1 MKVGLV
7 LGAGGVLGGAWLT
20 GALEA
25 LARETEWDPGSA
37 DYIVGTSAGSMIGAL
52 VASGV
57 PPWFMVAHSRGEV
70 FDGLTGPD
78 GRPAADAD
86 RSAGAV
92 FRIHRGLPGIGPGSL
107 RMAFT
112 ALRSPLRHTPL
123 QMLAGWVP
131 AGVISTDSLQEIV
144 RRAVPGDWVEH
155 PNYWA
160 VACDYGTGR
169 RVPFGRIDAPRAEIA
184 DAVAASCA
192 IPGFYR
198 PVRIGGRRYVDGGVC
213 SISNLDLVAGRGL
226 DLVICLNPLTS
237 SDRDDG
243 LLDLLPLFT
252 NASGRRR
259 LAHEERKVR
268 RFGSEVLVIE
278 PTAEDRAV
286 MGRNWMSAER
296 RQQVIE
302 TAQRDGRGAAE
313 GARRAIAPRVA
324 ARGRAAQDRAAAR
337 AAVELARAA
346 SGSPAPGRLSPFRRA
361 PAAPAAPSLHNPAET
376 RRR

>member
-20 GALEA
+20 GALDA
-25 LARETEWDPGSA
+25 LARETEWDPGGA

-52 VASGV
+52 VASGI

-70 FDGLTGPD
+70 FEGLNGPD
-78 GRPAADAD
+78 GRPAAEAD
-86 RSAGAV
+86 RAAGAV
-92 FRIHRGLPGIGPGSL
+92 FKVHRGLPAIGPGSL

-112 ALRSPLRHTPL
+112 ALRNPLRHTPM
-123 QMLAGWVP
+123 QMLAGWLP
-131 AGVISTDSLQEIV
+131 AGIISTDSLQDVV
-144 RRAVPGDWVEH
+144 RRAVPGHWVEH

-160 VACDYGTGR
+160 VACDYGSGR
-169 RVPFGRIDAPRAEIA
+169 RIPFGRIDAPRADIA
-184 DAVAASCA
+184 QAVAASCA

-198 PVRIGGRRYVDGGVC
+198 PVRIGGCRYVDGGVC
-213 SISNLDLVAGRGL
+213 SVSNLDLVAGRGL

-237 SDRDDG
+237 ADRGEG

-252 NASGRRR
+252 NGSGRRR

-268 RFGSEVLVIE
+268 RFGTEVLVLE
-278 PTAEDRAV
+278 PTAEDRAM

-302 TAQRDGRGAAE
+302 TAQRTVATRLRAPEVRALVEPLPAGEPHKIERPPGPPSSWPALRSA
-313 GARRAIAPRVA
+313 GSRRAA
-324 ARGRAAQDRAAAR
+324 
-337 AAVELARAA
+337 
-346 SGSPAPGRLSPFRRA
+346 
-361 PAAPAAPSLHNPAET
+361 
-376 RRR
+376 

>member
-7 LGAGGVLGGAWLT
+7 LGAGGVIGGAWLT

-25 LARETEWDPGSA
+25 LARETKWDPASA

-52 VASGV
+52 LASGV

-70 FDGLTGPD
+70 FEGLTGPD

-92 FRIHRGLPGIGPGSL
+92 FRLHRGLPGVGPGSL

-112 ALRSPLRHTPL
+112 ALRKPLRHTPL
-123 QMLAGWVP
+123 QMLVGWVP
-131 AGVISTDSLQEIV
+131 AGIISTDSLQEVV
-144 RRAVPGDWVEH
+144 RRAVPGHWVDH
-155 PNYWA
+155 PNFWA
-160 VACDYGTGR
+160 VGCDYTSGR
-169 RVPFGRIDAPRAEIA
+169 RIPFGRIDAPRAEIA
-184 DAVAASCA
+184 KAVAASCA

-213 SISNLDLVAGRGL
+213 SVSNLDLIAGRGL

-252 NASGRRR
+252 NGSGRRR
-259 LAHEERKVR
+259 LSHEERKIR

-278 PTAEDRAV
+278 PTVHDRAV
-286 MGRNWMSAER
+286 MGRNWMDGER
-296 RQQVIE
+296 RQHVIE
-302 TAQRDGRGAAE
+302 TARRTVARQLREPAVRAVLESLPAGEPHKIARPAGPPSTWPELRPAV
-313 GARRAIAPRVA
+313 GRRAA
-324 ARGRAAQDRAAAR
+324 
-337 AAVELARAA
+337 
-346 SGSPAPGRLSPFRRA
+346 
-361 PAAPAAPSLHNPAET
+361 
-376 RRR
+376 